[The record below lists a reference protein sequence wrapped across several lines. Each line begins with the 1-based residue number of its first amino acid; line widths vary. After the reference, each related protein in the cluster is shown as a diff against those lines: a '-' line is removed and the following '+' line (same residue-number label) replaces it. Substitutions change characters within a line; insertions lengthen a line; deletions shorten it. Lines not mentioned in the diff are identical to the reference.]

1 VRHLDGSSTVGV
13 RGAGEIA
20 ANDPPPAVEE
30 LAFKSLYRKEIYDAR
45 TADGWVLQIT
55 RYRPVP
61 QLFQQPILG
70 EPILLV
76 PGWSQNRHAFT
87 CASFV
92 KRLLY
97 YGADCHVLELRGH
110 GRSSVELQR
119 RTAAAERRPP
129 PPDLDFGWD
138 LDSYLL
144 EDLPA
149 AVRAVKERTGRAKIV
164 YLGNSM
170 GGMLGYGYAGSHDD
184 LMGLV
189 TIGAPSDIGRGFLL
203 MRAAA
208 LFGPA
213 ILGPLIDALC
223 SAATGV
229 ESARHGTAR
238 LLRKLRVVRRA
249 ADLLAGEGELPR
261 GVRFSHVPVDSFLR
275 LLARLSTEKNLKR
288 FERIARHV
296 GSLLNPSRVT
306 ADEFRWLLSQGGEKE
321 PRRVVEQF
329 ARWIRNDEMKCYRS
343 GFDYKAHFPDIGQE
357 HLQHPAPGQEPLL
370 RLATGEGQLAP
381 RADHGL
387 RPFADLPGRAR
398 SGGVRRGARTG
409 SLVRLRIGSAAK
421 ATGAGSRMLPF

>member
-1 VRHLDGSSTVGV
+1 MRRLDGSSDVPISGLQ
-13 RGAGEIA
+13 APA
-20 ANDPPPAVEE
+20 ANDPRVEDIP
-30 LAFKSLYRKEIYDAR
+30 FKALYKKEIYDAR
-45 TADGWVLQIT
+45 TRDGWILQIT

-61 QLFQQPILG
+61 QLFHQPILD

-97 YGADCHVLELRGH
+97 YGADCHIVELRGH
-110 GRSSVELQR
+110 GRSSRELSLK
-119 RTAAAERRPP
+119 TARAEGRPP
-129 PPDLDFGWD
+129 PSDLDFGWD
-138 LDSYLL
+138 LDTYLL

-149 AVRAVKERTGRAKIV
+149 AVAAVKQRTGRKKIV

-203 MRAAA
+203 MRAVA

-213 ILGPLIDALC
+213 ILGPLIDAAC
-223 SAATGV
+223 TAASGV
-229 ESARHGTAR
+229 QCARHGTAR
-238 LLRKLRVVRRA
+238 LLRKLRLVRRA
-249 ADLLAGEGELPR
+249 ANLIADEAALPR
-261 GVRFSHVPVDSFLR
+261 DLRFRHIPVDSVLR
-275 LLARLSTEKNLKR
+275 LLAHVSTERNLKR
-288 FERIARHV
+288 YERIARHV

-329 ARWIRNDEMKCYRS
+329 ARWIRNDEMKCYRT
-343 GFDYKAHFPDIGQE
+343 GYDYKAHFRDIRV
-357 HLQHPAPGQEPLL
+357 PLAVIFGDL
-370 RLATGEGQLAP
+370 DKIASAKSTSSIQRQARSAYFVCRPVKDNSHVELTMGYDLAQICDDVRDLVE
-381 RADHGL
+381 
-387 RPFADLPGRAR
+387 FAAARERAR
-398 SGGVRRGARTG
+398 SFA
-409 SLVRLRIGSAAK
+409 
-421 ATGAGSRMLPF
+421 

>member
-1 VRHLDGSSTVGV
+1 MRRLEGPSA
-13 RGAGEIA
+13 AGISGLGEPA
-20 ANDPPPAVEE
+20 ANDPAPRVED
-30 LAFKSLYRKEIYDAR
+30 LPFKSLYRKEIYEAR
-45 TADGWVLQIT
+45 TADGWVLHIT

-61 QLFQQPILG
+61 QLFPQPILD

-97 YGADCHVLELRGH
+97 YGADCHIVELRGH
-110 GRSSVELQR
+110 GRSSLDLQR
-119 RTAAAERRPP
+119 RTAAAEGRKPP
-129 PPDLDFGWD
+129 ADLDYGWD

-149 AVRAVKERTGRAKIV
+149 AVHAVKKRTGRAKIV

-213 ILGPLIDALC
+213 ILGPLIDAAC
-223 SAATGV
+223 SAASGV
-229 ESARHGTAR
+229 ESARHRAAR
-238 LLRKLRVVRRA
+238 LLRKLRLVRRA
-249 ADLLAGEGELPR
+249 ANLIAHESEVPR

-275 LLARLSTEKNLKR
+275 LIARLSTEKNLKR

-329 ARWIRNDEMKCYRS
+329 ARWIRNDEMKCYRT
-343 GFDYKAHFPDIGQE
+343 GFDYKAHFRGIRVPLAVIFGDLDKIASAKSTSSIQRRVKSAYFVWRPVKDNS
-357 HLQHPAPGQEPLL
+357 HLELTMGYD
-370 RLATGEGQLAP
+370 LAQICEDVRDLVEYAAARERP
-381 RADHGL
+381 R
-387 RPFADLPGRAR
+387 
-398 SGGVRRGARTG
+398 S
-409 SLVRLRIGSAAK
+409 SA
-421 ATGAGSRMLPF
+421 

>member
-1 VRHLDGSSTVGV
+1 VRRLDAPADVGISGL
-13 RGAGEIA
+13 RDPA
-20 ANDPPPAVEE
+20 ANDPPPRVED
-30 LAFKSLYRKEIYDAR
+30 LPFKSLYRKEIYDAR
-45 TADGWVLQIT
+45 TPDGWVLQVT

-61 QLFQQPILG
+61 QLFHQPILD

-97 YGADCHVLELRGH
+97 YGADCHIVELRGH
-110 GRSSVELQR
+110 GRSSLELQR
-119 RTAAAERRPP
+119 QAAAAEGRTPP
-129 PPDLDFGWD
+129 ADLDYGWD

-144 EDLPA
+144 EDVPA

-184 LMGLV
+184 LKGLV

-213 ILGPLIDALC
+213 IFGPLIDAAC
-223 SAATGV
+223 TAASGV
-229 ESARHGTAR
+229 ESARHRTAR
-238 LLRKLRVVRRA
+238 LLRKLRLVRRA
-249 ADLLAGEGELPR
+249 ANLIADESALPR
-261 GVRFSHVPVDSFLR
+261 DVRFSHVPVDSFLR
-275 LLARLSTEKNLKR
+275 LIARLSTEQNLKR

-296 GSLLNPSRVT
+296 GALLNPSRVT

-329 ARWIRNDEMKCYRS
+329 ARWIRNDEMKCYRT
-343 GFDYKAHFPDIGQE
+343 GFDYKAHFPDIRVPLAVIFGDLDKIASAKSTSSIQRRVRSAYFVWRPVKDNS
-357 HLQHPAPGQEPLL
+357 HLELTMGY
-370 RLATGEGQLAP
+370 
-381 RADHGL
+381 
-387 RPFADLPGRAR
+387 DLSQICEDVRDLVEYAAAR
-398 SGGVRRGARTG
+398 ERRR
-409 SLVRLRIGSAAK
+409 SSA
-421 ATGAGSRMLPF
+421 